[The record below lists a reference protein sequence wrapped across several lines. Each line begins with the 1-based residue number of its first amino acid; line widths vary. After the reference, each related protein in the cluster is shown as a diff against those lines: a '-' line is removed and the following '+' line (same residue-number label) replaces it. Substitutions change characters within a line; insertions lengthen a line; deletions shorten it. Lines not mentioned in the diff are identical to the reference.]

1 MKETIS
7 PVDYDELV
15 ATCDLAQLC
24 ITGAELHGQIVGEH
38 LARQVRPFDQWLA
51 TLCKEAELIDSLQE
65 EDQQL
70 LKNLYQ
76 QTPIELNRIDLGFQL
91 LLPDDDYPIEQR
103 LDAIAQWTQG
113 FLAGLASAGVQ
124 DKQIQ
129 GEVKETIADLIQ
141 IAQIDGG
148 EIGSDEEAGKEAER
162 DYAEIV
168 EYVRMAVLLLHAEL
182 AGVTRHD

>member
-1 MKETIS
+1 MNNTIP
-7 PVDYDELV
+7 PVDFDELV
-15 ATCDLAQLC
+15 ATCDLAHLGV
-24 ITGAELHGQIVGEH
+24 TAAELHGQIVGEH
-38 LARQVRPFDQWLA
+38 LAQQVAPFEKWLA
-51 TLCKEAELIDSLQE
+51 TLCKDAELTEALQQ

-76 QTPIELNRIDLGFQL
+76 QTPVELNRIDLGFQL
-91 LLPDDDYPIEQR
+91 LLPDDEYPIEQR
-103 LDAIAQWTQG
+103 LNAIAQWTQG

-129 GEVKETIADLIQ
+129 GEVKETLADLIQ
-141 IAQIDGG
+141 IAQIDVI
-148 EIGSDEEAGKEAER
+148 EIESDEEAEK

-182 AGVTRHD
+182 TGAAHHD